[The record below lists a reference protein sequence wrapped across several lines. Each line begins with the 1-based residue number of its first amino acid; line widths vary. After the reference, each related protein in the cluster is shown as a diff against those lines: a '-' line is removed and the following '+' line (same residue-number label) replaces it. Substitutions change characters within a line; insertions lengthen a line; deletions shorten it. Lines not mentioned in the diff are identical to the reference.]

1 MHLKHRTV
9 SWIVVTCMVVA
20 WLSADITAKIVGE
33 EIAATHGNADARK
46 ELEMN
51 YVKILKDNAS
61 LKQKDHAC
69 RVLRVIGTV
78 DAVPA
83 LAGMLADKKLS
94 HIARYAL
101 EPMPYPEVGQA
112 LRNAL
117 GRAKGTAKIGVIH
130 SLGVRKDRE
139 AVDLLV
145 PLLKDT
151 DDQIAAA
158 AAFALG
164 RAGTLKAARV
174 LIGFCDDAPAGL
186 RAAVLDASLTA
197 AEQLL
202 IQGKRNE
209 AAKIYEDI
217 QTSTAKVPDYVR
229 MGAFAGLLT
238 ARPDEAVSKIIKAIA
253 DKDATLS
260 GTAIAHIATLKG
272 RGVTRRF
279 AAELPGLP
287 AEAQVLLIRVLVR
300 RGDLAASPAITTAVT
315 SPNSEV
321 RMAAVEALGEIGDA
335 SSVKLLVRAISDGK
349 SHREK
354 QVAVVSLLRLSG
366 DGIDETIVSCMK
378 TSSVPATRAKLI
390 EVLQDRHVV
399 AVVPDLLN
407 EAAGPDKDVRKAAF
421 KAIAVLATPEH
432 LPGIIKLLVNLK
444 GDEGRKEAERAVV
457 MVSRKL
463 DDKARHAD
471 AILAAFGRA
480 GGTATKCSL
489 LRTLQGVGDAKAFK
503 EICAALKDKE
513 SAVQD
518 TAVRVLAD
526 WPDARATDTLLEVFQ
541 TTDNKTH
548 RVVAMRG
555 CTRLLGLGGYS
566 AQKTLRVCGELMDGT
581 RRPEER
587 KLVLAC
593 LANAADPAALK
604 LVEPY
609 LTDNE
614 VKAEAELAMLGI
626 ARAII
631 GSARDEARAAAN
643 KLLEKSANDTVR
655 KEAAA
660 IIQEI
665 DKIKN

>member
-1 MHLKHRTV
+1 
-9 SWIVVTCMVVA
+9 MVLA
-20 WLSADITAKIVGE
+20 WLPADITAKTVGE
-33 EIAATHGNADARK
+33 EIAASRGNANARK
-46 ELEMN
+46 ALEMS
-51 YVKILKDNAS
+51 YVGIIKGDAPQE
-61 LKQKDHAC
+61 QKVRAC

-101 EPMPYPEVGQA
+101 EPMPYPEVGRA
-112 LRNAL
+112 LRDAL
-117 GRAKGTAKIGVIH
+117 GRAEGAAKIGVIH
-130 SLGVRKDRE
+130 SLGVRKDKE
-139 AVDLLV
+139 AVDLLI

-151 DDQIAAA
+151 DVKIAAA

-174 LIGFCDDAPAGL
+174 LIGFCDDASAGL

-209 AAKIYEDI
+209 AAKIYENI
-217 QTSTAKVPDYVR
+217 QTSAAKVPEYVR
-229 MGAFAGLLT
+229 MGAFTGLLT
-238 ARPDEAVSKIIKAIA
+238 ARPDEAVSKIIEAIA

-279 AAELPGLP
+279 AAELPNLP
-287 AEAQVLLIRVLVR
+287 AETQVLLIRVLVR

-321 RMAAVEALGEIGDA
+321 RIAAVEALGEIGDA
-335 SSVKLLVRAISDGK
+335 SSVKLLVRAIADGK
-349 SHREK
+349 SYRQK
-354 QVAVVSLLRLSG
+354 QAAMASLRRLSG
-366 DGIDETIVSCMK
+366 DGIDKTIVGCMK
-378 TSSVPATRAKLI
+378 ISSVPATRAKLI
-390 EVLQDRHVV
+390 ELLQDRHVA
-399 AVVPDLLN
+399 AVVPDLLD

-421 KAIAVLATPEH
+421 KALAVLATTDH
-432 LPGIIKLLVNLK
+432 LPEIIKLLVNLK

-457 MVSRKL
+457 TVSRRI
-463 DDKARHAD
+463 DDEASRAN
-471 AILAAFGRA
+471 ATLAALGSTSGTPGR
-480 GGTATKCSL
+480 CSL
-489 LRTLQGVGDAKAFK
+489 LRVLRGIGNAKAFDVVR
-503 EICAALKDKE
+503 IALKDKD
-513 SAVQD
+513 SAVRD
-518 TAVRVLAD
+518 AAVRALAD
-526 WPDARATDTLLEVFQ
+526 WPDARATDTLLEVFR
-541 TTDNKTH
+541 TTGDKTH
-548 RVVAMRG
+548 RVVALRG
-555 CTRLLGLGGYS
+555 CTRLLGLAGYS
-566 AQKTLRVCGELMDGT
+566 AQKTIRVCGELMNGV

-593 LANAADPAALK
+593 LANVADPAALK

-609 LTDNE
+609 LTDNK

-643 KLLEKSANDTVR
+643 KLLEKSNNDAVR

-660 IIQEI
+660 IIQKI
-665 DKIKN
+665 DKVK

>member
-1 MHLKHRTV
+1 MRLKYRPV
-9 SWIVVTCMVVA
+9 SWIIVTCMVLA
-20 WLSADITAKIVGE
+20 WLPADITAKTVGE
-33 EIAATHGNADARK
+33 EIAASRGNANARK
-46 ELEMN
+46 ALEMS
-51 YVKILKDNAS
+51 YVRILKGDAPRE
-61 LKQKDHAC
+61 QKVYAC

-101 EPMPYPEVGQA
+101 EPMPYLEVGQA

-117 GRAKGTAKIGVIH
+117 GRAEGTAKIGVIH
-130 SLGVRKDRE
+130 SLGVRKDKE
-139 AVDLLV
+139 AVDLLI

-151 DDQIAAA
+151 DVQIAAA

-186 RAAVLDASLTA
+186 RAVVLDASLTA

-202 IQGKRNE
+202 IQGKQNE

-217 QTSTAKVPDYVR
+217 QTSTARVPEYVR

-321 RMAAVEALGEIGDA
+321 RIAAVEALGEIGDA
-335 SSVKLLVRAISDGK
+335 SSVKLLVRAMADGK
-349 SHREK
+349 SYREK
-354 QVAVVSLLRLSG
+354 QAAMASLRRLSG
-366 DGIDETIVSCMK
+366 DGIDETIVRCMK
-378 TSSVPATRAKLI
+378 ASVPATRAKLI
-390 EVLQDRHVV
+390 ELLQDRHVV

-407 EAAGPDKDVRKAAF
+407 EAAGQDKDVRKAAF
-421 KAIAVLATPEH
+421 KAIAVLATPDH
-432 LPGIIKLLVNLK
+432 LPRIIKLLVNLE
-444 GDEGRKEAERAVV
+444 GNEGRKEAERAVV
-457 MVSRKL
+457 TVSRGI
-463 DDKARHAD
+463 DDEASRAN
-471 AILAAFGRA
+471 ATLAALGHARGTPGR
-480 GGTATKCSL
+480 CSL
-489 LRTLQGVGDAKAFK
+489 LRVLKGIGNAKAFDVVRT
-503 EICAALKDKE
+503 ALKDKD
-513 SAVQD
+513 SAVRD
-518 TAVRVLAD
+518 VAVRVLAD
-526 WPDARATDTLLEVFQ
+526 WPDARATDTLLEVFR
-541 TTDNKTH
+541 TTGDKTH
-548 RVVAMRG
+548 RVMALRG
-555 CTRLLGLGGYS
+555 CTRLLGLAGYS
-566 AQKTLRVCGELMDGT
+566 AQKTIRVCGELMNGV

-593 LANAADPAALK
+593 LANVADPAALK

-614 VKAEAELAMLGI
+614 VKAEAELATLGI
-626 ARAII
+626 ARATI

-643 KLLEKSANDTVR
+643 KLLEKSTNDTVR

-660 IIQEI
+660 IIKKI
-665 DKIKN
+665 DKIKD